1 MAQVVNKICVMA
13 FGRFQPA
20 TIGHKLM
27 IEKVRNTAI
36 EKEKEGYTTSDPKI
50 FISGSTNDKNKIKKS
65 TEYKKMLENEV
76 FCSFKLN
83 ENPLKASDKI
93 KFMNKAYNDGNSNKK
108 IEFIDSKSIGLGN
121 PFLALV
127 HLKTKYDKII
137 FFCGSDRF
145 DRYTKMGRNIA
156 NDKIEVRNLL
166 RGDDTD
172 ELVKLVQELSL
183 KTKSLPNPSSMSG
196 TQMRIAALQKNYK
209 KFSTGV
215 GIEVFPNLTQKDI
228 LDFMAKIRDGIE
240 LVSDPE
246 WKGYNIP
253 EYCKKW
259 PFHFKTP
266 RSWGPDWRHDKEG
279 YYTRRK
285 ARLKRISD
293 KKSERQDRQLTKDVL
308 NMLPGGG
315 NIS

>member
-1 MAQVVNKICVMA
+1 MAQVEKKLCVMA

-36 EKEKEGYTTSDPKI
+36 EKEKEGYAVSDAKI
-50 FISGSTNDKNKIKKS
+50 FVSGSTNDKNKIKKS

-93 KFMNKAYNDGNSNKK
+93 KFMNKAYNDGKSKK
-108 IEFIDSKSIGLGN
+108 YIEFIDSKSIGLGN

-137 FFCGSDRF
+137 FYCGSDRF
-145 DRYTKMGRNIA
+145 DRYTKMGKGIA
-156 NDKIEVRNLL
+156 QDKIEVRNLI
-166 RGDDTD
+166 RDDNTD

-196 TQMRIAALQKNYK
+196 TQMRIAALKKDYK

-215 GIEVFPNLTQKDI
+215 GIQVFPNLTQKDV
-228 LDFMAKIRDGIE
+228 LDFMAKIREGIE

-259 PFHFKTP
+259 PFLFKTP
-266 RSWGPDWRHDKEG
+266 RSWGPDWRRDRKG

-285 ARLKRISD
+285 ARLKKIAD
-293 KKSERQDRQLTKDVL
+293 KKADRQDKQLTKDVL

>member
-1 MAQVVNKICVMA
+1 MAQVGNKICVMA

-36 EKEKEGYTTSDPKI
+36 QKEKEGYIISDPKI

-65 TEYKKMLENEV
+65 NEYKKMLENEV
-76 FCSFKLN
+76 FCSFRLN

-93 KFMNKAYNDGNSNKK
+93 TFMNKAYNDGNSTKY

-121 PFLALV
+121 PFLALI
-127 HLKTKYDKII
+127 HLKKKYDKII

-145 DRYTKMGRNIA
+145 DKYTKMGKSIA
-156 NDKIEVRNLL
+156 RDKIEVRNLI
-166 RGDDTD
+166 RADDTG
-172 ELVKLVQELSL
+172 ELVKLIQEISL
-183 KTKSLPNPSSMSG
+183 KTKSLPNPSSISG
-196 TQMRIAALQKNYK
+196 TQMRIAALKKDYN
-209 KFSTGV
+209 KFSAGV
-215 GIEVFPNLTQKDI
+215 GMQVFPNLTKQDI
-228 LDFMAKIRDGIE
+228 LDFMAKIREGIE

-259 PFHFKTP
+259 PFLFKTP
-266 RSWGPDWRHDKEG
+266 KGWGADWRHDRNK

-285 ARLKRISD
+285 ARLRKIKERKAKRD
-293 KKSERQDRQLTKDVL
+293 DEQLTQDVL

-315 NIS
+315 YIS